1 MSQITLRGLEPELEA
16 AVRRLAVQEG
26 ISLNKAA
33 LKLIRMG
40 AGLSPN
46 KERRGINQGLD
57 DWTGYMSTGDADAI
71 AEAVAEI
78 DRLSI
83 EQP

>member
-16 AVRRLAVQEG
+16 AVRRLALQEG
-26 ISLNKAA
+26 ISMNKAA
-33 LKLIRMG
+33 LKLIRKG

-46 KERRGINQGLD
+46 KDRRGINQGLA
-57 DWTGYMSTGDADAI
+57 DWIGSMSTEDADAI
-71 AEAVAEI
+71 AEAVTEI

-83 EQP
+83 ERP

>member
-26 ISLNKAA
+26 VSLNKAA
-33 LKLIRMG
+33 LKLIRKG

-46 KERRGINQGLD
+46 KERRGIEQGLD
-57 DWTGYMSTGDADAI
+57 DWIGYMSTEDANAI
-71 AEAVAEI
+71 AEAVNEV
-78 DRLSI
+78 DRQSI

>member
-16 AVRRLAVQEG
+16 AVRRLAAQEG

-33 LKLIRMG
+33 LRLIRKG

-46 KERRGINQGLD
+46 RQSRGINNGLD
-57 DWTGYMSTGDADAI
+57 DWIGCMSTEDADAI
-71 AEAVAEI
+71 SEAVAEM

-83 EQP
+83 EQL

>member
-40 AGLSPN
+40 AGLSP
-46 KERRGINQGLD
+46 
-57 DWTGYMSTGDADAI
+57 Y
-71 AEAVAEI
+71 
-78 DRLSI
+78 
-83 EQP
+83 